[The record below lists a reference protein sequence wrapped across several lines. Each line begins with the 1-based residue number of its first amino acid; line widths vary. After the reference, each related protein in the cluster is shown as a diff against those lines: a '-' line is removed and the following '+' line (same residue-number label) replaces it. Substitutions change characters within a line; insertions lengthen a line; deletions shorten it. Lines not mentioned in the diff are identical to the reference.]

1 MNKRERIAV
10 VNPNARRE
18 SYGNLSQWAA
28 IEPPYWAVMLAGGFA
43 SHHDVVLIDADAEGL
58 SLFDILARI
67 ETYHPT
73 SVVIMAMGSNPSVSS
88 TPKMGAAKT
97 LLQALCS
104 DMPGIVRV
112 LGGLHPSA
120 LPDRTIQEMGCTLD
134 LLLVRAPIVDNMK
147 AGWDMLDL
155 TKYRAHNWHCLA
167 RLDERS
173 PYAVVYTSFGCPFKC
188 HYCNIHAMYSRPYQM
203 RPPSEVIVELEYLAS
218 RGVKNIKFADELF
231 AMNRQ
236 HVAAVCNGIK
246 DLGFHIWAYAR
257 EDTVDG
263 NLLHTMKQ
271 AGIDWLAFG
280 FDDKYTTESARRT
293 KTLCDDAGINI
304 IANFM
309 FGLPDDTREQMAARL
324 ALAVE
329 LNFEWVNFY
338 CAFPYPGS
346 QWYDDCLK
354 VGIKLPDRWEHYAQY
369 SPQFMPLD
377 TPHLKGSEI
386 LNFRDQAWQH
396 YFSRLEYLDMIEK
409 RFGAREHITGML
421 GKLVRA

>member
-1 MNKRERIAV
+1 MKYR
-10 VNPNARRE
+10 
-18 SYGNLSQWAA
+18 A
-28 IEPPYWAVMLAGGFA
+28 IEPPIWCALLAGEGDSIVDMEITPNFCTTERPLI
-43 SHHDVVLIDADAEGL
+43 VV
-58 SLFDILARI
+58 
-67 ETYHPT
+67 
-73 SVVIMAMGSNPSVSS
+73 MGNNPSASS
-88 TPKMGAAKT
+88 TPKMPEAYKLMERFPDA
-97 LLQALCS
+97 LLT
-104 DMPGIVRV
+104 
-112 LGGLHPSA
+112 GLHPMA
-120 LPDRTIQEMGCTLD
+120 TGEATYQIPQPTELVKIKWARWD
-134 LLLVRAPIVDNMK
+134 LL
-147 AGWDMLDL
+147 DMPQ
-155 TKYRAHNWHCLA
+155 YRAHNWHCLA

-309 FGLPDDTREQMAARL
+309 FGLPDDTREQMAAPL
-324 ALAVE
+324 AVAVE